1 MVIASLVMAV
11 GLLGAKALMAGW
23 IDAGPW
29 AKAIST
35 AILVGFGA
43 AIYGVGVLWLR
54 VTNFS
59 ELRSAFRK

>member
-11 GLLGAKALMAGW
+11 GLLGVKAMMVGW

-43 AIYGVGVLWLR
+43 TIYGVGVLWLR
-54 VTNFS
+54 VTSFS
-59 ELRSAFRK
+59 ELRSAFRR